1 MFSFKDSVPKRSILM
16 TLALGMPFATAGCS
30 LVNLFPK
37 KHVAACTTTSELPAA
52 CLTSLNIAQPQLD
65 ERCLAPPPTDISP
78 LALDETSITEENTI
92 PLGLDQCI
100 QIALENSSVLRD
112 LGGTVVR
119 NPQAQGTRF
128 EPALAVTDPRFGEQ
142 RALSE
147 FDAQLAA
154 GLTFEDVDRRFN
166 SFLLGNN
173 GFLEQD
179 LHTYQWNISKQSA
192 TGGRYAFR
200 HITLYDSNNQP
211 SNVFGPSTF
220 DTFIEGEVRHPLM
233 QGAGTTFNRIAGP
246 NATPGNIN
254 GVLVARIR
262 QDISLA
268 DFERNVRDLVADV
281 ENAYW
286 DLYFAY
292 RDLNAK
298 IDVRDKAR
306 ETFEGEKQR
315 RDASTGGFEAGN
327 VEQAEEQF
335 YRFQAEVL
343 DALNGRPLDATRTY
357 NGSFGGTFRGN
368 GGLRIAERRLR
379 LVIGMPI
386 NDGRIIRPTD
396 QPPEVAIVH
405 DWDTALTEAI
415 MRRPELRRQRWVL
428 KQLELELIANR
439 NFLKPRLDLVGR
451 YRLRGFGQELLGDD
465 SLSGNALIPSAGE
478 SLLEGEYQEWMAGV
492 ELQMPIGF
500 RQAYTAIRNTQLQM
514 ERERAIL
521 EEQERNISYG
531 LSNAFSEV
539 SRAYDNRL
547 LQEKR
552 LEATSKQINK
562 LIARR
567 ESGSGGAPL
576 DVILEAYR
584 RYLDIR
590 LRYHQAEVEYVLALR
605 NVQFE
610 KGTILDYCNVALTE
624 SQSDRTAYRSASDLR
639 SRRIPLGTPKH
650 RDPVVSQTNR

>member
-1 MFSFKDSVPKRSILM
+1 MFLANTNVRKRLTVM
-16 TLALGMPFATAGCS
+16 TLAFGTQLLVSGCS
-30 LVNLFPK
+30 FSNLVSK
-37 KHVAACTTTSELPAA
+37 KHEPCTTTSEIPSA
-52 CLTSLNIAQPQLD
+52 CLTSIDIAQPRVN
-65 ERCLAPPPTDISP
+65 ENCLPPSPADISP
-78 LALDETSITEENTI
+78 LRLDENAISDANT
-92 PLGLDQCI
+92 LSLSLERCI
-100 QIALENSSVLRD
+100 QIALENSPVLRD
-112 LGGTVVR
+112 LGGTVIR

-128 EPALAVTDPRFGEQ
+128 DPALVVTDPRFGEQ

-147 FDAQLAA
+147 FDAQLAG
-154 GLTFEDVDRRFN
+154 GLTFERVDRRFN

-173 GFLEQD
+173 GLLEQD
-179 LHTYQWNISKQSA
+179 LHTYQWNVTKTAA

-200 HITLYDSNNQP
+200 HITLYDANNQP

-220 DTFIEGEVRHPLM
+220 DSYIEGEVRHPLL
-233 QGAGTTFNRIAGP
+233 QGAGTAFNRIAGP
-246 NATPGNIN
+246 NATPGNLN
-254 GVLVARIR
+254 GVLIARVR

-268 DFERNVRDLVADV
+268 DFERNVRDLIADV

-292 RDLNAK
+292 RDLHAK

-306 ETFEGEKQR
+306 ETYEGEKQR
-315 RDASTGGFEAGN
+315 REASAGGFESGD

-357 NGSFGGTFRGN
+357 NGSFGGTFRGT
-368 GGLRIAERRLR
+368 GGLRTAERRLR
-379 LVIGMPI
+379 LILGISI
-386 NDGRIIRPTD
+386 NDGQIIRPTD

-405 DWDTALTEAI
+405 DWSTALMEAL
-415 MRRPELRRQRWVL
+415 MLRPELRRQRWL
-428 KQLELELIANR
+428 IKQRELELVANR

-465 SLSGNALIPSAGE
+465 MRVGNAVIPSAGE
-478 SLLEGEYQEWMAGV
+478 SLLEGEYQEWLAGV

-500 RQAYTAIRNTQLQM
+500 RQAHAAIRNSQLQL

-521 EEQERNISYG
+521 GEQERNVSYG

-562 LIARR
+562 LISRR

-605 NVQFE
+605 NVQYE
-610 KGTILDYCNVALTE
+610 KGTLLRFCNVGLTE
-624 SQSDRTAYRSASDLR
+624 SRWQAEAYQDAADRED
-639 SRRIPLGTPKH
+639 RRLPATTPQH
-650 RDPVVSQTNR
+650 RDPVVAR

>member
-1 MFSFKDSVPKRSILM
+1 MTKRAIVM
-16 TLALGMPFATAGCS
+16 TLVLGSAALACGCS
-30 LVNLFPK
+30 LNNLIEPRCEP
-37 KHVAACTTTSELPAA
+37 CTQSSELPSN
-52 CLTSLNIAQPQLD
+52 CLTAIRFD
-65 ERCLAPPPTDISP
+65 EPRIQDQWLAPTPSDVSP
-78 LALDETSITEENTI
+78 LALDESSITEETT
-92 PLGLDQCI
+92 LALTLDQCI
-100 QIALENSSVLRD
+100 QIALENSPVLRD
-112 LGGTVVR
+112 LGGTVIR

-128 EPALAVTDPRFGEQ
+128 DPALAVTDPRFGQQ
-142 RALSE
+142 RALAE
-147 FDAQLAA
+147 FDANLAA
-154 GLTFEDVDRRFN
+154 GLTFENVDRRFN

-179 LHTYQWNISKQSA
+179 LHTYQWNITKTAA

-200 HITLYDSNNQP
+200 HVTLYDANNQP
-211 SNVFGPSTF
+211 SNTLGPSTF
-220 DTFIEGEVRHPLM
+220 DTYVEGEVRHPLM
-233 QGAGTTFNRIAGP
+233 QGAGTKFNRIAGP

-254 GVLVARIR
+254 GVLIARVR

-268 DFERNVRDLVADV
+268 DFERSVRDLVADV

-306 ETFEGEKQR
+306 ETYEGEISR
-315 RDASTGGFEAGN
+315 REASAGGIESGD

-335 YRFQAEVL
+335 YRFQADVL

-357 NGSFGGTFRGN
+357 NGSFGGTFRGS

-379 LVIGMPI
+379 LILGATI
-386 NDGRIIRPTD
+386 NDGRIIRPLDT
-396 QPPEVAIVH
+396 PPSAAVVH
-405 DWDTALTEAI
+405 DWDSALTEATI
-415 MRRPELRRQRWVL
+415 LRPELRRQRWL
-428 KQLELELIANR
+428 IKQHELELTANR

-451 YRLRGFGQELLGDD
+451 YRLRGFGKELLGDD
-465 SLSGNALIPSAGE
+465 MVVNNGTIPSAGE
-478 SLLEGEYQEWMAGV
+478 SLLEGEFQEWQAGV
-492 ELQMPIGF
+492 ELQLPIGF
-500 RQAYTAIRNTQLQM
+500 RQAHAAIRNSQLQL

-521 EEQERNISYG
+521 EEQERNVTYG

-552 LEATSKQINK
+552 LLATSKQINK
-562 LIARR
+562 LDARR

-610 KGTILDYCNVALTE
+610 KGTLLEYCNVALTE
-624 SQSDRTAYRSASDLR
+624 SQWSGQAYQDAAEREKLR
-639 SRRIPLGTPKH
+639 LPATQPQH
-650 RDPVVSQTNR
+650 RDPVISRAGTAIIR

>member
-1 MFSFKDSVPKRSILM
+1 MTKRAIVM
-16 TLALGMPFATAGCS
+16 TLVLGTHLVAGGCAVS
-30 LVNLFPK
+30 NLISGKPEK
-37 KHVAACTTTSELPAA
+37 CPVISELPSA
-52 CLTSLNIAQPQLD
+52 CLTSLDIAEPRLDQKLLSNPPAELSPLSLD
-65 ERCLAPPPTDISP
+65 ESSIGESNT
-78 LALDETSITEENTI
+78 LALSLE
-92 PLGLDQCI
+92 QCI
-100 QIALENSSVLRD
+100 QIALENSPILRD
-112 LGGTVVR
+112 LGGTVIR

-128 EPALAVTDPRFGEQ
+128 DPALAVTDPRFGEQ

-147 FDAQLAA
+147 FDAQLAG
-154 GLTFEDVDRRFN
+154 GLTFENVDRRFN

-173 GFLEQD
+173 GLLEQD
-179 LHTYQWNISKQSA
+179 LHTYQWNVSKTAA

-200 HITLYDSNNQP
+200 HVTLYDANNQP

-220 DTFIEGEVRHPLM
+220 DSYVEGEIRHPLM
-233 QGAGTTFNRIAGP
+233 QGAGTQFNRIAGP
-246 NATPGNIN
+246 NATPGNLN
-254 GVLVARIR
+254 GVLIARVR

-268 DFERNVRDLVADV
+268 EFERSVRDLVADV

-292 RDLNAK
+292 RDLHAK

-306 ETFEGEKQR
+306 ETYEGEKQR
-315 RDASTGGFEAGN
+315 REASAGGFESGD

-343 DALNGRPLDATRTY
+343 DAINGRPIDATRTY
-357 NGSFGGTFRGN
+357 NGSFGGTFRGT
-368 GGLRIAERRLR
+368 GGLRVAERRLR
-379 LVIGMPI
+379 LILGTRI
-386 NDGRIIRPTD
+386 TDGQIIRPTD

-405 DWDTALTEAI
+405 DWSAALAEAV
-415 MRRPELRRQRWVL
+415 MLRPELRRQRWL
-428 KQLELELIANR
+428 IKQRELELIANR

-465 SLSGNALIPSAGE
+465 MRVGNTIIPSAGE
-478 SLLEGEYQEWMAGV
+478 SLLEGEYQEWLAGV

-500 RQAYTAIRNTQLQM
+500 RQAHTAIRNSQLQL

-521 EEQERNISYG
+521 EEQERNVSYG

-539 SRAYDNRL
+539 ARAYDNRL

-552 LEATSKQINK
+552 LAATSKQINK
-562 LIARR
+562 LNARR

-610 KGTILDYCNVALTE
+610 KGTLLRYCNVGLTE
-624 SQSDRTAYRSASDLR
+624 SQWSADAYRTAAEREE
-639 SRRIPLGTPKH
+639 RRLPATDPKH
-650 RDPVVSQTNR
+650 RDPVVSR

>member
-1 MFSFKDSVPKRSILM
+1 M
-16 TLALGMPFATAGCS
+16 TLAIGILAIVGGCS
-30 LVNLFPK
+30 LGNLFDRNSPVCS
-37 KHVAACTTTSELPAA
+37 HTSELPSA
-52 CLTSLNIAQPQLD
+52 CLTQIKIAEPTLD
-65 ERCLAPPPTDISP
+65 QHCLAEPPKDLSP
-78 LALDETSITEENTI
+78 LAIDESSITDENTL
-92 PLGLDQCI
+92 PLSLSECI
-100 QIALENSSVLRD
+100 ELALANSPVLRD
-112 LGGTVVR
+112 LGGTVIR

-128 EPALAVTDPRFGEQ
+128 DPALAVTDPRFGEQ

-154 GLTFEDVDRRFN
+154 GLTFEKVDRRFN

-173 GFLEQD
+173 GLLEQD
-179 LHTYQWNISKQSA
+179 LHTYQWNISKTSA

-200 HITLYDSNNQP
+200 HITLYDANNQP
-211 SNVFGPSTF
+211 SNVYGPSTF
-220 DTFIEGEVRHPLM
+220 DSYIEGEVRHPLL
-233 QGAGTTFNRIAGP
+233 QGAGTKFNRIAGP
-246 NATPGNIN
+246 NATAGNLN
-254 GVLVARIR
+254 GVLIARVR

-268 DFERNVRDLVADV
+268 EFERNIRDLVSDV

-292 RDLNAK
+292 RDLDAK

-306 ETFEGEKQR
+306 ETYEGEKQR

-357 NGSFGGTFRGN
+357 NGSFGGTFRGT
-368 GGLRIAERRLR
+368 GGLRVAERRLR
-379 LVIGMPI
+379 LVIGIAI

-396 QPPEVAIVH
+396 QPPEVAIIH
-405 DWDTALTEAI
+405 DWDLALSQAVI
-415 MRRPELRRQRWVL
+415 RRPELRRQRWVI
-428 KQLELELIANR
+428 KQRELELIANR
-439 NFLKPRLDLVGR
+439 NFLKPRLDVVGR
-451 YRLRGFGQELLGDD
+451 YRIRGFGQQLLGDD
-465 SLSGNALIPSAGE
+465 ELIGNRLVPSAGE
-478 SLLEGEYQEWMAGV
+478 SLLEGEYQEWLAGV
-492 ELQMPIGF
+492 EFQMPVGF
-500 RQAYTAIRNTQLQM
+500 RQAYAAIRNTQLQL

-521 EEQERNISYG
+521 EEQERNVSYG

-552 LEATSKQINK
+552 LDATSKQINK

-584 RYLDIR
+584 RYLEIR
-590 LRYHQAEVEYVLALR
+590 LRYHQAEVEYALALR
-605 NVQFE
+605 NVQYE
-610 KGTILDYCNVALTE
+610 KGTLLDYCNVSLTE
-624 SQSDRTAYRSASDLR
+624 SQWDATAYQSASDVKHR
-639 SRRIPLGTPKH
+639 QVPLGKPVY
-650 RDPVVSQTNR
+650 RDPVVAVP